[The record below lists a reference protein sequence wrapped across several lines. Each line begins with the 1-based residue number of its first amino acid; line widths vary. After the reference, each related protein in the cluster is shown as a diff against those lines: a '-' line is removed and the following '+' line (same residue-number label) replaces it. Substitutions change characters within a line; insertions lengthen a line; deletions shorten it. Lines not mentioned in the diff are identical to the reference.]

1 MEVEKNDSVINSFII
16 EGLSNKTPL
25 IDIFVLLTNE
35 LKGIK
40 KITVAHHPI
49 NYISDFC
56 KCQVDFINY
65 EYFSLAKSIL
75 KSPKPLNN
83 IFNQNNIKI
92 IECKKNRNNL
102 IDESVNQTTALMF
115 ENMQIDHINI
125 MEFIL
130 YLKQYIIL
138 NNIDENNNYK
148 ISKIRQYNNRILIIF
163 DYIPNCIK
171 KLIRKGENEYLDDI
185 SYYNYKGKNVPI
197 IPKMKPITNLGK
209 YKEKNVKISIHCL
222 NQEDKE
228 HLFSIFDKNNEK
240 IINKNYMIGKMAEK
254 AYNNINNKDK
264 NNREEKLKKGSINRK
279 REREKDKINDRE
291 KEKDRNRERNTDK
304 SKDRKRDKDRKKDRD
319 YERRNQNER
328 DEYSIDRKNDNNN
341 DYKNNLRNDNNNINN
356 SLNNINNNINGLKIN
371 EKDLNQVASL
381 FSNSN
386 AMNLVKY
393 LIENNIF
400 NNISNNNNID
410 NNNDLMQK
418 KLKIK
423 QNDDNS
429 LKNNFNDV
437 FNNMFNPNN
446 LNNNINNQQLL
457 NLIQSQGNFK
467 NQQQRMNNILGNNL
481 NNNYQNMM
489 NMNAMMNI
497 DNNLLNNNYFNNTRQ
512 FPFNMNDQYI
522 NQFGYNQQ
530 KRKDNNK

>member
-1 MEVEKNDSVINSFII
+1 M
-16 EGLSNKTPL
+16 
-25 IDIFVLLTNE
+25 
-35 LKGIK
+35 
-40 KITVAHHPI
+40 
-49 NYISDFC
+49 
-56 KCQVDFINY
+56 DFINY
-65 EYFSLAKSIL
+65 EYFSMAKSIL
-75 KSPKPLNN
+75 KSPKSLNN
-83 IFNQNNIKI
+83 IFDQNNIKI

-115 ENMQIDHINI
+115 ENMQIDHYNI

-130 YLKQYIIL
+130 YLKQYINL

-185 SYYNYKGKNVPI
+185 AYYNYKGKNVPI
-197 IPKMKPITNLGK
+197 IPKMKPILNLGK

-222 NQEDKE
+222 NQEDKK

-240 IINKNYMIGKMAEK
+240 NINENYMIEKMAEK
-254 AYNNINNKDK
+254 AYNNICNKDK
-264 NNREEKLKKGSINRK
+264 NNREDKMKKSSINRK
-279 REREKDKINDRE
+279 REREKDKNNDRE
-291 KEKDRNRERNTDK
+291 KEKDRNRERERERNSDK
-304 SKDRKRDKDRKKDRD
+304 IKDRKRDKDRKKDRE
-319 YERRNQNER
+319 YERRNQNDR
-328 DEYSIDRKNDNNN
+328 DEYSIDKKKESNN

-356 SLNNINNNINGLKIN
+356 SLNNINNNINGLNIN

-393 LIENNIF
+393 LIDNNIF
-400 NNISNNNNID
+400 NNISNNNNNNNMD

-418 KLKIK
+418 KLKIN
-423 QNDDNS
+423 QNDNNS

-437 FNNMFNPNN
+437 FNNTFNPNN
-446 LNNNINNQQLL
+446 LNINNQQLL

-467 NQQQRMNNILGNNL
+467 NQQQRMNNMLGNNL
-481 NNNYQNMM
+481 NSNYQNMM

-512 FPFNMNDQYI
+512 FPFNMNEQYI